1 MDFKTA
7 LEYSIVNQELY
18 GGFESFSTTKV
29 AVLKVKKA
37 SAFPEQGIDL
47 VFLENPLK
55 QLSVIAIRGSAS
67 ATDWCSPTEPSK
79 IKYEFVKE
87 IKKDIDAK
95 NEELVYPKIYGKSR
109 QSIKIRSGFIA
120 AYLSIR
126 NTIHSY
132 IQNSNHTCYHIT
144 GYSLG
149 GALATL
155 CAIDVQYIF
164 GKQIL
169 VEAYTFGSPP
179 VGNAAFVE
187 SYNQRVLNTWRVVNR
202 WDPVVGISIP
212 WKTYRHVGSVIKLQ
226 NRYNLSN
233 VAWNLLNH
241 HIDNYVEALQK
252 KL

>member
-1 MDFKTA
+1 MESLGSLLKYVVVSLPLIYPYETLFTAIFK
-7 LEYSIVNQELY
+7 IVII
-18 GGFESFSTTKV
+18 
-29 AVLKVKKA
+29 
-37 SAFPEQGIDL
+37 P
-47 VFLENPLK
+47 
-55 QLSVIAIRGSAS
+55 AIS
-67 ATDWCSPTEPSK
+67 
-79 IKYEFVKE
+79 
-87 IKKDIDAK
+87 
-95 NEELVYPKIYGKSR
+95 
-109 QSIKIRSGFIA
+109 
-120 AYLSIR
+120 
-126 NTIHSY
+126 
-132 IQNSNHTCYHIT
+132 IT

-169 VEAYTFGSPP
+169 RRAYTFGSPP

-233 VAWNLLNH
+233 VAWNL
-241 HIDNYVEALQK
+241 
-252 KL
+252 